1 MNKIKMEFKKL
12 IIVGVDREYQCT
24 FQSGLNL
31 IWGDLDSG
39 KSSILNL
46 IDFALGG
53 KFGDLDND
61 EIKLYGRSVVL
72 EVSLNKKIIT
82 LNRVLGDKV
91 NLIKVYE
98 CCYANINEH
107 YPLLCSAS
115 SEGQEPDGWVSDI
128 LLDYLDI
135 PKVKLKQSKYK
146 DDSNSSRLS
155 FRDLM
160 KLIHLKQKRVASDN
174 LMDLANGPVFNRNVE
189 VQKFVYGVH
198 DDQLAQLNEEIKKE
212 SDAFKALSSKA
223 KFVDEFL
230 SATNSKIN
238 SSEDVVKIKIEL
250 EAIDEEIRLL
260 KTNSKLASSTS
271 EHFSKE
277 IKLLAESIQNLEN
290 NRYGIKAKLTDYKR
304 LKASYEKDLSCIK
317 DSLIMRDSLSVYE
330 LTHKEVSCPTCS
342 GAIKLDD
349 DVLTNEQLEFE
360 QRSIKNRLSGC
371 SKAIDKIKSNL
382 TLLDQNITER
392 KNLLSE
398 IRYNFEQNN
407 LESLSPIIEM
417 VSRAE
422 AVRRSLYGRLVEFER
437 NSKLVQKLEDIYSRI
452 RSKEIHIGKLKTDL
466 IRVESQ
472 LVSTDDI
479 IEKLSVYYKNL
490 MDASKLTR
498 IYGSSIDNKFMPKF
512 RERTYTKISSGGV
525 RTLMSVYLYISRLK
539 YLLDNGGYLP
549 TTLLLDTPGQNIG
562 KYSREDGEDSSLSD
576 PAIYEQIY
584 KSMVDL
590 TEVASKESYQI
601 IVVDNDLATSL
612 EDDNYFL
619 VKRFDKTEKHGE
631 KGLISDANLAD
642 RA

>member
-1 MNKIKMEFKKL
+1 MNKLKMEFKKL
-12 IIVGVDREYQCT
+12 IIVGVEREYRCS
-24 FQSGLNL
+24 FESGLNL

-39 KSSILNL
+39 KSSILSL

-61 EIKLYGRSVVL
+61 EIKLYGRSVFL
-72 EVSLNKKIIT
+72 EVLINQKIIT

-98 CCYANINEH
+98 CPYVNINNH

-115 SEGQEPDGWVSDI
+115 ADGQEPDGWVSDR

-160 KLIHLKQKRVASDN
+160 KLIYLKQKRVASDN
-174 LMDLANGPVFNRNVE
+174 LMDLANGAIFNRNVE

-198 DDQLAQLNEEIKKE
+198 DDQVAQFNEEIKKE
-212 SDAFKALSSKA
+212 AEAFKIISSKA
-223 KFVDEFL
+223 KTIDEFL

-238 SSEDVVKIKIEL
+238 SGEDAFILKAEL
-250 EAIDEEIRLL
+250 EAVDEEIRLL
-260 KTNSKLASSTS
+260 KTNSKLASDTS
-271 EHFSKE
+271 NNFSVE
-277 IKLLAESIQNLEN
+277 IKELVESIQDLEN
-290 NRYGIKAKLTDYKR
+290 SRHLIKGKLNDYKR

-317 DSLIMRDSLSVYE
+317 DSLILRGALSFHE
-330 LTHKEVSCPTCS
+330 LSRKEVSCPTCS
-342 GAIKLDD
+342 GSIKLDD
-349 DVLTNEQLEFE
+349 EVLTNEQLEFE
-360 QRSIKNRLSGC
+360 QRSVRNRLSGC
-371 SKAIDKIKSNL
+371 SKAIEKIKLDITS
-382 TLLDQNITER
+382 LDQNITER
-392 KNLLSE
+392 KTLLSKV
-398 IRYNFEQNN
+398 RYEFEQNN

-417 VSRAE
+417 ISRAE
-422 AVRRSLYGRLVEFER
+422 AVRRSLSEKLVEIER
-437 NSKLVQKLEDIYSRI
+437 NSKLVQNLEDIYSRI
-452 RSKEIHIGKLKTDL
+452 KSKEAYIDKLRTDL
-466 IRVESQ
+466 EKIESQ

-479 IEKLSVYYKNL
+479 IKELSKHYESL
-490 MDASKLTR
+490 MGSSKLTR
-498 IYGSSIDNKFMPKF
+498 IYGSSIDKKFMPNF
-512 RERTYTKISSGGV
+512 RERTYSKISSGGV

-539 YLLDNGGYLP
+539 YLLENGGYLP

-562 KYSREDGEDSSLSD
+562 KYSREDGDDSSLSD

-590 TEVASKESYQI
+590 DETASKDSYQI

-612 EDDNYFL
+612 NEDDYFL
-619 VKRFDKTEKHGE
+619 VKRFDKTEKHGD

-642 RA
+642 KP

>member
-12 IIVGVDREYQCT
+12 IIVGVEREYRCT
-24 FQSGLNL
+24 FESGLNL

-72 EVSLNKKIIT
+72 EVSINQKVIT

-98 CCYANINEH
+98 CSYANINDH
-107 YPLLCSAS
+107 YPLLCSAT

-174 LMDLANGPVFNRNVE
+174 LMDLANGPLFNRNVE

-198 DDQLAQLNEEIKKE
+198 DDQLAQLNDEIKKE
-212 SDAFKALSSKA
+212 AEAFKALTSKA
-223 KFVDEFL
+223 KSIDEFL

-238 SSEDVVKIKIEL
+238 SGEDAVKLKVEL
-250 EAIDEEIRLL
+250 EAIDEEIQLL

-271 EHFSKE
+271 DKFSVE
-277 IKLLAESIQNLEN
+277 IKELVENIQNLEN
-290 NRYGIKAKLTDYKR
+290 SRYAIKAKLTDYKR

-317 DSLIMRDSLSVYE
+317 DSLLLRDSLSVHE
-330 LTHKEVSCPTCS
+330 LTQKEVSCPTCS

-349 DVLTNEQLEFE
+349 EILTNEKLEFE
-360 QRSIKNRLSGC
+360 QRSVKNRLSGC
-371 SKAIDKIKSNL
+371 SKAIDKIKLDL

-392 KNLLSE
+392 KKLLSTV
-398 IRYNFEQNN
+398 RYDFEQNN

-417 VSRAE
+417 ISRAE
-422 AVRRSLYGRLVEFER
+422 AVRRSLSERLVEIER

-452 RSKEIHIGKLKTDL
+452 RSKKIHIGKLKTDL
-466 IRVESQ
+466 KKVESQ

-479 IEKLSVYYKNL
+479 IKELSTQYKNL
-490 MDASKLTR
+490 MDSSKLTR
-498 IYGSSIDNKFMPKF
+498 IYGSSIDKKFMPNF
-512 RERTYTKISSGGV
+512 RERSYSKISSGGV

-539 YLLDNGGYLP
+539 YLLENGGYLP

-562 KYSREDGEDSSLSD
+562 KYSREDGDDSSLSD

-584 KSMVDL
+584 KSMVDFNEIAL
-590 TEVASKESYQI
+590 KDSYQI

-612 EDDNYFL
+612 NEDDYFL

-642 RA
+642 KP